1 MIADLPVNLA
11 KLIIGT
17 VERLEG
23 NQFCRIRRE
32 VRCVLLLL
40 LLCRHMLDF
49 VGGTIQFSSDKP
61 WTGEGIDKFI
71 NLPAPSVG
79 SGCAMSKN
87 SVADAINLRVGLSC
101 VDEFPMISPLF
112 VNKEGSDFP
121 ECRETSSE
129 VTRIGGD

>member
-1 MIADLPVNLA
+1 MDLA
-11 KLIIGT
+11 ELIIGT
-17 VERLEG
+17 VKRLEG
-23 NQFCRIRRE
+23 DQSRRLRIE
-32 VRCVLLLL
+32 VRCMLLVLP
-40 LLCRHMLDF
+40 LCRHMLDF
-49 VGGTIQFSSDKP
+49 VGGTVQFGSDKP